1 MENLKSIDDIEVKGK
16 KVLVR
21 VDFNS
26 PIDPETGALQ
36 DDTRIRSHA
45 RTIQN
50 LAERGAKVIVMA
62 HQGRPGDPDFISLE
76 QHAKVLSTVLGRPVK
91 FVNSI
96 FDEKA
101 RNEISRLNEGGILVL
116 ENTRFYSAENEERPV
131 EEQAKTAMVQELAP
145 LLDFYVNDAFSAA
158 HRSQPSLVGFIK
170 VLPSVVGY
178 TMKEELAALT
188 KAAGSSTEKPCVY
201 VLGGAKPKDTLKVIE
216 YVLEQNIADI
226 ILASGVMGN
235 LFLLAKGF
243 EMGDAYRN
251 FLSENGY
258 LDNIGK
264 ATEVLGKFEKKIE
277 LPEDLAIEDNG
288 QRVEVSLDELP
299 LSKIPCD
306 IGKKTIERFSE
317 ILNKAKTIVCNGSPG
332 QYEKEIFAVGTK
344 EVFSAIAEST
354 DKGAFSVAGGGHTI
368 AGLNK
373 YGLLDRISFVSTSGK
388 AMLLLLMG
396 EHKKLAVIEAFK
408 AYGQS

>member
-1 MENLKSIDDIEVKGK
+1 MEKFKSIDDIEVKGK
-16 KVLVR
+16 RVLVR

-26 PIDPETGALQ
+26 PIDPETGKIQ
-36 DDTRIRSHA
+36 DDTRIRSGA
-45 RTIQN
+45 RTIER
-50 LAERGAKVIVMA
+50 LAARGAKVIVMA
-62 HQGRPGDPDFISLE
+62 HQGRPGDPDFTSLE
-76 QHAKVLSTVLGRPVK
+76 QHAEVLGKVLGRPVK

-96 FDEKA
+96 FDETAKD
-101 RNEISRLNEGGILVL
+101 EIRKLNDGDILVL
-116 ENTRFYSAENEERPV
+116 ENTRFYSEEVVERPV
-131 EEQAKTAMVQELAP
+131 EEQAKTSMVQELTP

-178 TMKEELAALT
+178 TMKEELDALT
-188 KAAGSSTEKPCVY
+188 KAAGSSAEKPCVY

-216 YVLEQNIADI
+216 YVLEQNIADT

-243 EMGDAYRN
+243 DIGNAYRN

-258 LDNIGK
+258 LDSMGK
-264 ATEVLGKFEKKIE
+264 ATEVISKFEKKIE
-277 LPEDLAIEDNG
+277 LPEDLAIEENS
-288 QRVEVSLDELP
+288 QRVEVSLDGLP

-306 IGKKTIERFSE
+306 IGKKTIEKFSE
-317 ILNKAKTIVCNGSPG
+317 VLSKAKTIVCNGSPG
-332 QYEKEIFAVGTK
+332 KYEKEIFAVGTK
-344 EVFSAIAEST
+344 EIFTAIADST

-408 AYGQS
+408 AYSRT